1 MIEYKCNQ
9 NSLRGINMIVNPV
22 RFFIALIIFGWIGMC
37 WDMIQ
42 ETQAIPYEQR
52 MLEKQTNLEIN
63 K

>member
-1 MIEYKCNQ
+1 
-9 NSLRGINMIVNPV
+9 MIVNPV
-22 RFFIALIIFGWIGMC
+22 RFFIALIIFGAIGMC

-63 K
+63 KY

>member
-1 MIEYKCNQ
+1 
-9 NSLRGINMIVNPV
+9 
-22 RFFIALIIFGWIGMC
+22 MC

-63 K
+63 KY